1 MAGTRDFSVL
11 KFYNAG
17 TAVPC
22 INVEALRHKET
33 YNVIDPE
40 FSGVTRIMKD
50 KATVIVSVFI
60 FILIVVLAGISSDW
74 GIALLTRIF
83 K

>member
-1 MAGTRDFSVL
+1 
-11 KFYNAG
+11 
-17 TAVPC
+17 
-22 INVEALRHKET
+22 LRHKET
-33 YNVIDPE
+33 YNVTHPD
-40 FSGVTRIMKD
+40 FSGVTRIVKD

-60 FILIVVLAGISSDW
+60 FVLIVVLAGISSDW

>member
-1 MAGTRDFSVL
+1 MAATHDPSTLNFNSHGSAYTCN
-11 KFYNAG
+11 K
-17 TAVPC
+17 
-22 INVEALRHKET
+22 VEALRDKET
-33 YNVIDPE
+33 YNTVNTKY
-40 FSGVTRIMKD
+40 SGATRIVKD

-60 FILIVVLAGISSDW
+60 LILIVVLAGISIDW

>member
-1 MAGTRDFSVL
+1 V
-11 KFYNAG
+11 
-17 TAVPC
+17 
-22 INVEALRHKET
+22 
-33 YNVIDPE
+33 
-40 FSGVTRIMKD
+40 KD

-60 FILIVVLAGISSDW
+60 FVLIVVLAGISSDW

>member
-1 MAGTRDFSVL
+1 
-11 KFYNAG
+11 
-17 TAVPC
+17 
-22 INVEALRHKET
+22 VEASRHNEI
-33 YNVIDPE
+33 YNVIDPN
-40 FSGVTRIMKD
+40 FSGVTRIVKD

-60 FILIVVLAGISSDW
+60 FVLIVVLAGISSDW

>member
-1 MAGTRDFSVL
+1 MQARQAHGTKVTPH
-11 KFYNAG
+11 K
-17 TAVPC
+17 
-22 INVEALRHKET
+22 VEALRHKET
-33 YNVIDPE
+33 YNVINPKLP
-40 FSGVTRIMKD
+40 GVIRIVKD

-74 GIALLTRIF
+74 GITLLTRIF

>member
-1 MAGTRDFSVL
+1 MPARQTPRD
-11 KFYNAG
+11 NW
-17 TAVPC
+17 T
-22 INVEALRHKET
+22 ALRHHKET
-33 YNVIDPE
+33 YNLIDPD
-40 FSGVTRIMKD
+40 FSGVTRIVKD

-60 FILIVVLAGISSDW
+60 FVLIVVLAGISSDW